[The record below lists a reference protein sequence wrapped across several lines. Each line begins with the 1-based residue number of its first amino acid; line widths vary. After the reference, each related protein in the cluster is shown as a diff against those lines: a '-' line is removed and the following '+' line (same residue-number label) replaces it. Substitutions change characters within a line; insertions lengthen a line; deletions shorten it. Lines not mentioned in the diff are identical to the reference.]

1 MLLFLFSTTSIGQRV
16 KLSTESTSRVLMG
29 TKRFLKIIH
38 EISWYLDSPD
48 SSTAMFLLNGCS
60 RKGTINQCVD
70 APTQETAQAHP
81 QKVSRSQIYWEQ
93 NF

>member
-1 MLLFLFSTTSIGQRV
+1 MD
-16 KLSTESTSRVLMG
+16 

-48 SSTAMFLLNGCS
+48 SSTAMFLFYGCPK
-60 RKGTINQCVD
+60 KGTSNKCVE
-70 APTQETAQAHP
+70 APTQETAQARP
-81 QKVSRSQIYWEQ
+81 QKVSRNQISCEQ